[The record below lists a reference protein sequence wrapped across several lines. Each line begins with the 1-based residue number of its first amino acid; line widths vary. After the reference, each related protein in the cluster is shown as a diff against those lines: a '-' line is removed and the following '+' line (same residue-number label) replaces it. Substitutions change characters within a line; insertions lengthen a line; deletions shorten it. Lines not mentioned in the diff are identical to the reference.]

1 MSEDNQN
8 TINIPIY
15 SLISKEIE
23 DTGQKAPLF
32 TPAETALL
40 LLAAITTDGYGE
52 LPIGFLLNESVL
64 KVARGE
70 AGFPVDGLYRI
81 RVSTD
86 VSWLANIYFDGIDD
100 VNTQAHGILELKL
113 LAAAYEIFGDSRLA
127 PLLKGDFATP
137 AERLADI
144 ESTGVW
150 ISGWGVHH
158 QESEEVAANLK
169 VTRDE
174 NDEFSYELSYVNV
187 NATCATQT
195 IKWNEGAT
203 DSEDPPDIVFKNKV
217 KNLTISDLHAD
228 KLSVQFCHD
237 LSDSGFYN
245 TDLAEIAFQHD
256 FNPIVLSDIKLDDTN
271 FGKLDIGAGTTL
283 INCDFNT
290 VKVDRLAQNSLIY
303 GNEHEVGNAVITKFQ
318 ECTLRSFRA
327 PCSALNDKGHMP
339 FFSYNWEFT
348 GGEIN
353 QVVLPRS
360 PQTQK
365 YVFNQSTV
373 ADLAFAPPDEP
384 AGSTNEPAGR
394 LDVHLNGGSLLGGVL
409 WGVHAPPL
417 EYRNSDTAPSE
428 YATISFTA
436 DREGFA
442 VPTPRGHWDEINLLG
457 TSFSE
462 ILAPANSTCNSLVIS
477 ELKVGE
483 ASSNKAASGALDVVW
498 KQYFSGDTT
507 KVDIID
513 DLPRIDPC
521 SRATKDKYLLALLG
535 MVITPDNVD
544 AIQRVSQVTAPVAVN
559 TKTTDK
565 TKKAVP

>member
-15 SLISKEIE
+15 SLISREIE
-23 DTGQKAPLF
+23 GTGQNVPLF
-32 TPAETALL
+32 TPAEMALL
-40 LLAAITTDGYGE
+40 LLAAVTTNGYGE
-52 LPIGFLLNESVL
+52 LPIDFLLEKGVSL
-64 KVARGE
+64 LEKGASGI
-70 AGFPVDGLYRI
+70 DGVYRI
-81 RVSTD
+81 GDADYVAAY
-86 VSWLANIYFDGIDD
+86 VSWLANVYFDGIDEF
-100 VNTQAHGILELKL
+100 NAQARGILELRL

-144 ESTGVW
+144 ESKGVW
-150 ISGWGVHH
+150 ISGWGAH
-158 QESEEVAANLK
+158 QEGEEVAANIQ

-174 NDEFSYELSYVNV
+174 TDEFGYELSYV

-195 IKWNEGAT
+195 IKWTEVET

-237 LSDSGFYN
+237 LSDSEFYN

-256 FNPIVLSDIKLDDTN
+256 FNPVVLSDIKLDDTN
-271 FGKLDIGAGTTL
+271 FGKLDIGTGTTL

-303 GNEHEVGNAVITKFQ
+303 GNEYGVGNAVITKFQ
-318 ECTLRSFRA
+318 ECTLRNFRA
-327 PCSALNDKGHMP
+327 PHSAPNDNGYMP

-353 QVVLPRS
+353 GVVLPRS

-373 ADLAFAPPDEP
+373 ADLAFAPPDK
-384 AGSTNEPAGR
+384 TDEPAGR
-394 LDVHLNGGSLLGGVL
+394 LDVYLNGGRIGGVL

-442 VPTPRGHWDEINLLG
+442 VPTPRGHWDEINLLR
-457 TSFSE
+457 TSLSE
-462 ILAPANSTCNSLVIS
+462 ILAPKNSTCSSLVIS

-483 ASSNKAASGALDVVW
+483 ASTDNAASSAMNNYPAW

-507 KVDIID
+507 KVDVID
-513 DLPRIDPC
+513 ALPRIDPC
-521 SRATKDKYLLALLG
+521 SKATNDKYLLALLG
-535 MVITPDNVD
+535 LVITPDNID

-565 TKKAVP
+565 TKKVAP